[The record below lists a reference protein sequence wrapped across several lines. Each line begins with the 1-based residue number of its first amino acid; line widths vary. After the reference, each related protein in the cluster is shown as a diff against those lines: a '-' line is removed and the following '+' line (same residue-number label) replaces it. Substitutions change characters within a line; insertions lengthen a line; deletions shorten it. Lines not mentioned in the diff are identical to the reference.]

1 MAKLL
6 LLDGN
11 SLVHR
16 AYHAIPPLTT
26 SKGEQ
31 VNAVYGFAS
40 TLLKVLA
47 QEKPDYVAVSFDVGR
62 TFRHEEFDRYKAQ
75 RPEMPED
82 LASQFARVRQ
92 VVEALNIAVFQAEG
106 YEADD
111 CIGTLAAQA
120 TKEGIQTLIVT
131 GDTDALQLIDGS
143 VEVMTPGRKYS
154 EYVVYDQAAVRER
167 YGLAPKQL
175 IDFKGLKGDA
185 SDNVPGVAGIGE
197 KTAAR
202 LLQQFGSVEGIYEH
216 LDQVDPKT
224 REKLEAGREA
234 LVFSKR
240 LVTIVTDAPVKLDLA
255 ACHVS
260 GYQRERAV
268 ELLRELEFSS
278 LLSKLPSGQE
288 AAIRPA
294 ALPAEKPGEE
304 AAAPAVPLQMELF
317 TEPAPAAP
325 PRSVAMLPG
334 PVGARPKSLVQYHVV
349 DSWSELEG
357 LVAKLAQAQA
367 FAVDVESTDRQ
378 AMLADLVG
386 LAVAVDGNEAYYIP
400 LRHRGTGQQLPAQ
413 PALSKLTPVLEE
425 EKIPKY
431 AHNGK
436 FDMMVLAQDGV
447 QLKGLVFDT
456 MVAAYLLNEKALGLK
471 DLSFTR
477 LGVEMTPISAL
488 IGGGTRQ
495 LSMADVPVEAVA
507 PYASA
512 DAAMTYR
519 LKEYLEP
526 RLQEQGLWQL
536 FAEVEMPLVGALARM
551 ELDGVALDVEF
562 LKQMSRELYQRLQL
576 LENEIYRSVGHAF
589 NVNSTQQL
597 GAVLFDELRLPSAGK
612 TKTGYATDM
621 AVLESLRGVHP
632 IIDLILE
639 YRQLVKIK
647 STYADALPLLV
658 NPRTGRVHTSY
669 NQTVTSTGRLSSSD
683 PNLQNIPIRTDIGKQ
698 VRRAFIASDG
708 APYLL
713 AADYSQIELRILA
726 HISQDSGLL
735 SAFAAGED
743 IHAATA
749 STVFGVA
756 MDQVDP
762 AKRRLAKTINFGVIY
777 GITDYGL
784 AQRTELSREDAAKFI
799 AAYFAKYP
807 RVKEYVER
815 TKQEARERGY
825 VSTLLGRRRYLPE
838 LKSPN
843 RQLVAA
849 TEREAINMPIQ
860 GTAAD
865 IIKIAMVRLYRE
877 IQGRGLR
884 SKMTL
889 QVHDELLFEV
899 PEDEL
904 GIMKELVKARMEE
917 ALELD
922 APLKADIKVGRNWGE
937 L

>member
-40 TLLKVLA
+40 TLFKVLA

-131 GDTDALQLIDGS
+131 GDSDALQLIDGS

-167 YGLAPKQL
+167 YGLEPKQL

-216 LDQVDPKT
+216 LDQVDAKT

-234 LVFSKR
+234 LAFSKR

-278 LLSKLPSGQE
+278 LLGKLPSEQE
-288 AAIRPA
+288 AAAPQA
-294 ALPAEKPGEE
+294 ALLAEAPGRE
-304 AAAPAVPLQMELF
+304 AAVPAVPLQMELF
-317 TEPAPAAP
+317 AEPAPAAP
-325 PRSVAMLPG
+325 PRSVATLPG

-357 LVAKLAQAQA
+357 LVAKLAQARS

-400 LRHRGTGQQLPAQ
+400 LRHRGTDQQLPAQ
-413 PALSKLTPVLEE
+413 PALSKLKPVLEE

-436 FDMMVLAQDGV
+436 YDMLVLAQDGV
-447 QLKGLVFDT
+447 QLKGLAFDT

-471 DLSFTR
+471 DLAFTR

-536 FAEVEMPLVGALARM
+536 FAEVEMPLVEALARM

-784 AQRTELSREDAAKFI
+784 AQRTELSREDAARFI

-807 RVKEYVER
+807 RVKEYVEH